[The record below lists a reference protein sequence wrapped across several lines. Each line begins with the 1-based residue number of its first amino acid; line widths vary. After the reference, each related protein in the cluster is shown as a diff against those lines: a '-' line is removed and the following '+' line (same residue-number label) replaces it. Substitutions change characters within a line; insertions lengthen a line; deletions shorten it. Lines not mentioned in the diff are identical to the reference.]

1 MALTPEEELLAQR
14 RDAALEAGQLDSAFL
29 ESQRLLQS
37 VRARGDRGAERQAL
51 DRFATLLDRAGES
64 ARAARI
70 PEYLT
75 RGFERGTG
83 RRR

>member
-1 MALTPEEELLAQR
+1 VPLTAEEDTVARR
-14 RDAALEAGQLDSAFL
+14 RDAALATGQFDSAFL

-37 VRARGDRGAERQAL
+37 IRARGDRGEERQAL
-51 DRFATLLDRAGES
+51 GQFAVLLDRAGES

-70 PEYLT
+70 PEYLS
-75 RGFERGTG
+75 RGFERGSG